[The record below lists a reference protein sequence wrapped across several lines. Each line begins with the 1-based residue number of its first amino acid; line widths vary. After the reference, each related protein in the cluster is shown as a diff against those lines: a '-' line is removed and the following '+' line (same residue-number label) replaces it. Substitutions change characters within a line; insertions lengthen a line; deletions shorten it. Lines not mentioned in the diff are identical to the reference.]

1 MVKGA
6 RQGPDNIE
14 PQFFPE
20 SDGDVITG
28 CDKVE
33 LHCAETHRDCNT
45 LGVLAHVP
53 CNAHTAGSRCHNVPA
68 IADVVSRSVLVGF
81 ELIGPEDLAIVLKNK
96 CAVRLGHPE
105 GFAGGLIRICG
116 VGIGVA
122 GANDFFKNRPYG
134 WPITRRG
141 VSNHGLS

>member
-6 RQGPDNIE
+6 RQGSDNIE
-14 PQFFPE
+14 AQFFPE
-20 SDGDVITG
+20 CDGDVITRR
-28 CDKVE
+28 DKVE
-33 LHCAETHRDCNT
+33 LHCLETHCECNG
-45 LGVLAHVP
+45 LRVLAHVP

-105 GFAGGLIRICG
+105 GFGRGLIRVCG
-116 VGIGVA
+116 VGVGST
-122 GANDFFKNRPYG
+122 GADDFLEYRPNG
-134 WPITRRG
+134 WP
-141 VSNHGLS
+141 VSG